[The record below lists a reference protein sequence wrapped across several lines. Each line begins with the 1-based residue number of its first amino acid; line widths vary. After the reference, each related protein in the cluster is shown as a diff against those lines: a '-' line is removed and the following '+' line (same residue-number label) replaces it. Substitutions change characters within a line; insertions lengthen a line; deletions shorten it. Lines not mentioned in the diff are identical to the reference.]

1 MKINRLSE
9 LINKCIDDYINN
21 IAFELEQSHDRLFD
35 SFGFPMFGET
45 SYNYH
50 EQVYYDSYLEYYTR
64 LMINKILQ
72 KMADEDVE
80 EEIEWPELELYDIYK
95 GYTNAE
101 YEEKYGFDFINYET
115 KIGYRYTYFSSIEEA
130 DKLLNSNN
138 DIDKIEIVMWEEKDT
153 VCAIQYDDERIKVVL
168 LWDMFH
174 ELFENLPENEI
185 NSMYD
190 LFTGEIAKAVKRANS
205 LIFLTTLPGFT
216 SSYLYRA
223 REESMSAMQN
233 EVRSISSFYVNN
245 IDYKN
250 NEINSRVLIN
260 IYKLPEYF
268 LDKKFERAF
277 FGTSDFAKSFMTSEY
292 LFRYFKDNPLFDY
305 TPIVSGYIKSV
316 EQILHIFCE
325 NYYRR
330 KNVKKD
336 FSDYTL
342 GKYITAIKRE
352 KCFRKELIAAKNI
365 IIGCLN
371 SYRVESRNNL
381 FHKDYFNEWNKVEQ
395 IRNNTLFL
403 YIALF
408 GAVDPEILT
417 YDPSV
422 LGILNVEYNQLFKI
436 VDESKYNTFSIVIDG
451 KEYSRMWK
459 EPRSRGLVFDRN
471 GLITNEIIF
480 KTLKYDYNETV
491 KISRTKMP
499 SKVWIQDAL
508 GNNKIIWPVK

>member
-1 MKINRLSE
+1 M
-9 LINKCIDDYINN
+9 
-21 IAFELEQSHDRLFD
+21 
-35 SFGFPMFGET
+35 
-45 SYNYH
+45 
-50 EQVYYDSYLEYYTR
+50 
-64 LMINKILQ
+64 
-72 KMADEDVE
+72 
-80 EEIEWPELELYDIYK
+80 
-95 GYTNAE
+95 
-101 YEEKYGFDFINYET
+101 
-115 KIGYRYTYFSSIEEA
+115 
-130 DKLLNSNN
+130 
-138 DIDKIEIVMWEEKDT
+138 
-153 VCAIQYDDERIKVVL
+153 
-168 LWDMFH
+168 
-174 ELFENLPENEI
+174 
-185 NSMYD
+185 
-190 LFTGEIAKAVKRANS
+190 
-205 LIFLTTLPGFT
+205 
-216 SSYLYRA
+216 
-223 REESMSAMQN
+223 
-233 EVRSISSFYVNN
+233 
-245 IDYKN
+245 
-250 NEINSRVLIN
+250 
-260 IYKLPEYF
+260 
-268 LDKKFERAF
+268 
-277 FGTSDFAKSFMTSEY
+277 
-292 LFRYFKDNPLFDY
+292 
-305 TPIVSGYIKSV
+305 
-316 EQILHIFCE
+316 
-325 NYYRR
+325 
-330 KNVKKD
+330 KKD

-342 GKYITAIKRE
+342 VKYITAIKRE